1 MPFPNETQ
9 SSDYLKNPVDRL
21 IFVYAYCESALSC
34 GSPESHVLE
43 RTMKTKYKNLPLLG
57 LGLAISLSCTS
68 SAVAAD
74 VEGFTSGTQK
84 VLSTTPVKNGH
95 TVTRVLYLVGIV
107 TDAQEGPFHGGTQQC
122 LATVINNADG
132 SLVEGHGACD
142 GIDPDGDVWW
152 ISLSMAGDSPIRWA
166 ITGGT
171 GKYEGLA
178 MSGVNKQIAQHAD
191 GIVLGRFEGNHA
203 KN

>member
-1 MPFPNETQ
+1 MVFPNETQ
-9 SSDYLKNPVDRL
+9 STGNLKHPVHGLVFDYPN
-21 IFVYAYCESALSC
+21 CESALSC
-34 GSPESHVLE
+34 GFTEIDVLE
-43 RTMKTKYKNLPLLG
+43 RTMTTKYKNLPLLV

-74 VEGFTSGTQK
+74 VAGFSSGTLK
-84 VLSTTPVKNGH
+84 VLSTTPLKNGR
-95 TVTRVLYLVGIV
+95 TAARVLYLVGIV

-152 ISLSMAGDSPIRWA
+152 ISLSMAGDGPIRWA

-171 GKYEGLA
+171 GKYDGLA
-178 MSGVNKQIAQHAD
+178 MSGVNNQIAQHTD
-191 GIVLGRFEGNHA
+191 GIVLGRFEGNHDE
-203 KN
+203 N

>member
-1 MPFPNETQ
+1 
-9 SSDYLKNPVDRL
+9 
-21 IFVYAYCESALSC
+21 
-34 GSPESHVLE
+34 
-43 RTMKTKYKNLPLLG
+43 MKTKYKNLPILG

-74 VEGFTSGTQK
+74 VAGFTSGTQK
-84 VLSTTPVKNGH
+84 VLSTTPLKNGH
-95 TVTRVLYLVGIV
+95 TAARVLYLVGIV
-107 TDAQEGPFHGGTQQC
+107 TDAQEGPFHGATQQC
-122 LATVINNADG
+122 LATVINSADG

-142 GIDPDGDVWW
+142 GIDRDGDVWW

-171 GKYEGLA
+171 GKYEGLS
-178 MSGVNKQIAQHAD
+178 MSGVNNLIAQHAD

-203 KN
+203 EN